1 MSESKTL
8 QALEA
13 FVLKQEGKVTNA
25 QQDILRTDV
34 LAEFA
39 RLVYEELKWVESD
52 MHGWP
57 KPEG

>member
-8 QALEA
+8 QALGA
-13 FVLKQEGKVTNA
+13 FVLKQEGKVTAA

-39 RLVYEELKWVESD
+39 RLVYEELKWVEFD